1 MGKVN
6 EPKTQ
11 LGVFFL
17 IKLYPLFVVVGV
29 VVDVVE
35 HVDVL
40 VINFS
45 NVLLL
50 FQRHWVN
57 IKLYNI

>member
-1 MGKVN
+1 MSKVN
-6 EPKTQ
+6 EPKTKF
-11 LGVFFL
+11 GVFFL

-29 VVDVVE
+29 VVVVVE

-45 NVLLL
+45 DVLLL
-50 FQRHWVN
+50 F
-57 IKLYNI
+57 